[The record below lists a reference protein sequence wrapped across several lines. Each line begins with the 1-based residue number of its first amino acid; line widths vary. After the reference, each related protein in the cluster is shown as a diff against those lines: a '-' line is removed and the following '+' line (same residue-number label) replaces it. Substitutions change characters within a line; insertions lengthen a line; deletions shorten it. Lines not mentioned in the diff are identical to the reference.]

1 MPMFFDQT
9 TKHVGS
15 MNRYNMY
22 SRDEDYIQQRKKI
35 DETQPEY
42 TLTGAMNQQVKQNTF
57 R

>member
-22 SRDEDYIQQRKKI
+22 SREEDYMQQKKKV
-35 DETQPEY
+35 DETQVNY
-42 TLTGAMNQQVKQNTF
+42 TLAGAMNQQMK
-57 R
+57 

>member
-1 MPMFFDQT
+1 MFFDQT